1 MNFNVVK
8 RDGSLEEVSITKI
21 KDVISWACRGLDVN
35 ALALESKIC
44 GFLREGISTID
55 IHENIIYHAQTLAT
69 SEEPDWVY
77 VAGRLNTMKLWK
89 DTAAYE
95 VTFKEYLA
103 HMKSNGTYKHPILD
117 TYSEEEINYIGDFIQ
132 KEKDL
137 NHSYGSTLTAI
148 KKYLSKGETVQNMF
162 MVQAMIIFGE
172 RYQGEER
179 IEKVLDLYEKL
190 SDRKISLATPWLSN
204 LRSNGNISS
213 CFIISVDDDIES
225 ITDSWKKA
233 AKISKMGGGLGI
245 YLGNLRAKGSSV
257 AGRKNAAKSVASPIK
272 VFNDIATYIDQGG
285 RRAGAFTTALP
296 IWHNDIDEFLEI
308 QAETGDI
315 RNKSYDIFP
324 QITTPDLFWKVDQ
337 EEGVWYTFCPKESK
351 NLGLDLNNCYGSVF
365 EERYDEM
372 VKLGLEGKLE
382 VFGQHSARDL
392 VKKIMR
398 TQFETGLPYITF
410 VDKLN
415 EDNPNKHEGFIPC
428 FNLCTEST
436 SVLDPYN
443 YSHTCNLASVVVGR
457 IEDYEEMANIA
468 GLITEVLDAGIELT
482 SPPTDCSSRHNSRY
496 RTIGTGIQG
505 YCDWIAKEWKSYL
518 DKEEATRVA
527 EYIEYGCVKAS
538 IELAKRYGSYPAF
551 SGSAW
556 DTGEMFEKFISRSV
570 TDLDWHGLWED
581 CKLYGIRNSQ
591 LTSPAPNT
599 STSVFMDAGAGVQP
613 VYSHFFREDNDNGK
627 YPISCMHLKDNPS
640 SYMRSFKT
648 FNQAKLAE
656 TIGAMQ
662 KFVDTGISAE
672 YLFDQNKEGF
682 KAKDLYDMLIS
693 SWKSGCKAVYYVRSI
708 KKGESVEDLLGIT
721 EGACAGC
728 AG

>member
-1 MNFNVVK
+1 MDFNVVK
-8 RDGSLEEVSITKI
+8 RDGSLEEVSVHKI
-21 KDVISWACRGLDVN
+21 KDVINWACEGLDVN
-35 ALALESKIC
+35 SLVLESKIC
-44 GFLREGISTID
+44 GFLHDGISTLD
-55 IHENIIYHAQTLAT
+55 IHENIIYHAQSLAT
-69 SEEPDWVY
+69 AEDSDWVY

-89 DTAAYE
+89 DTQAYE
-95 VTFKEYLA
+95 VSFSEYIR
-103 HMKSNGTYKHPILD
+103 HQQGCGVYKHPILQ
-117 TYSEEEINYIGDFIQ
+117 TYSEDDVKYLGDCIV
-132 KEKDL
+132 KERDL
-137 NHSYGSTLTAI
+137 NHSYGSTITAT
-148 KKYLSKGETVQNMF
+148 KKYLSEGETIQNMF
-162 MVQAMIIFGE
+162 MTEAMIIFGE
-172 RYQGEER
+172 RYQGQER
-179 IEKVLDLYEKL
+179 LDKVVSLYENL
-190 SDRKISLATPWLSN
+190 SERKISLATPWLSN

-245 YLGNLRAKGSSV
+245 FLGNLRAKGASV
-257 AGRKNAAKSVASPIK
+257 GGRKNAAKSVTSPIK

-296 IWHNDIDEFLEI
+296 IWHNDIEEFLEV
-308 QAETGDI
+308 QSETGDI
-315 RNKSYDIFP
+315 RNKCYDIFP
-324 QITTPDLFWKVDQ
+324 QVTTPDLFWKTDEVN
-337 EEGVWYTFCPKESK
+337 GAWYTFCPAESK
-351 NLGLDLNNCYGSVF
+351 RLGLDLNNCYGSVF
-365 EERYDEM
+365 EERYNEL
-372 VKLGLEGKLE
+372 VRLGIAGKLD
-382 VFGQHSARDL
+382 VFGEHNARDL

-410 VDKLN
+410 TDKLN

-457 IEDYEEMANIA
+457 CRDYDELMDKAA
-468 GLITEVLDAGIELT
+468 LITEVLDAGIELT
-482 SPPTDCSSRHNSRY
+482 SPPTECSSKHNNRY

-505 YCDWIAKEWKSYL
+505 YADWVAKEWTSYL
-518 DKEEATRVA
+518 DYQEATKVA
-527 EYIEYGCVKAS
+527 EYIQFGCVKKS
-538 IELAKRYGSYPAF
+538 IELAKKYGAYPAF
-551 SGSAW
+551 KGSSW
-556 DTGEMFEKFISRSV
+556 DTGEMFEKFIERSV
-570 TDLDWHGLWED
+570 TCLDWKGLWEE

-599 STSVFMDAGAGVQP
+599 STSVFMDAAAGVPP

-627 YPISCMHLKDNPS
+627 YPISCMYLKENPS

-648 FNQAKLAE
+648 YDQSKLTAV
-656 TIGAMQ
+656 IGAMQ

-682 KAKDLYDMLIS
+682 SAKDLYNMIIS
-693 SWKSGCKAVYYVRSI
+693 AWKNECKAIYYIRSI
-708 KKGESVEDLLGIT
+708 KKGESVDDLLGIK

>member
-1 MNFNVVK
+1 MDFNVVK
-8 RDGSLEEVSITKI
+8 RDGSLEEVSVHKI
-21 KDVISWACRGLDVN
+21 KAVINWACEGLDVN
-35 ALALESKIC
+35 SLVLESKIC
-44 GFLREGISTID
+44 GFLHDGISTLD
-55 IHENIIYHAQTLAT
+55 IHENIIYHAQSLAT
-69 SEEPDWVY
+69 AEDSDWVY
-77 VAGRLNTMKLWK
+77 VAGRLSTMKLWK
-89 DTAAYE
+89 DTQAYE
-95 VTFKEYLA
+95 VSFSEYIK
-103 HMKSNGTYKHPILD
+103 HQQDCGVYKHPILQ
-117 TYSEEEINYIGDFIQ
+117 TYSEDDVKYLGDCIV
-132 KEKDL
+132 KERDL
-137 NHSYGSTLTAI
+137 NHSYGSTITAI
-148 KKYLSKGETVQNMF
+148 KKYLSEGETIQNMF
-162 MVQAMIIFGE
+162 MTEAMIIFGE
-172 RYQGEER
+172 RYQGQER
-179 IEKVLDLYEKL
+179 LDKVVSLYENL
-190 SDRKISLATPWLSN
+190 SERKISLATPWLSN

-245 YLGNLRAKGSSV
+245 FLGNLRAKGASV
-257 AGRKNAAKSVASPIK
+257 GGRKNAAKSVTSPIK

-296 IWHNDIDEFLEI
+296 IWHNDIEEFLEV
-308 QAETGDI
+308 QSETGDI
-315 RNKSYDIFP
+315 RNKCYDIFP
-324 QITTPDLFWKVDQ
+324 QVTTPDLFWKTDEVN
-337 EEGVWYTFCPKESK
+337 GLWYTFCPAESK
-351 NLGLDLNNCYGSVF
+351 RLGLDLNNCYGSVF
-365 EERYDEM
+365 EERYNEL
-372 VKLGLEGKLE
+372 VRLGIAGKLD
-382 VFGQHSARDL
+382 VFGEHNARDL

-410 VDKLN
+410 TDKLN

-457 IEDYEEMANIA
+457 CRDYDELMDKAA
-468 GLITEVLDAGIELT
+468 LITEVLDAGIELT
-482 SPPTDCSSRHNSRY
+482 SPPTECSSKHNNRY

-505 YCDWIAKEWKSYL
+505 YADWVAKEWTSYL
-518 DKEEATRVA
+518 DYQEATKVA
-527 EYIEYGCVKAS
+527 EYIQFGCVKKS
-538 IELAKRYGSYPAF
+538 IELAKKYGAYPAF
-551 SGSAW
+551 KGSSW
-556 DTGEMFEKFISRSV
+556 DTGEMFEKFIERSV
-570 TDLDWHGLWED
+570 AGLDWKGLWEE

-599 STSVFMDAGAGVQP
+599 STSVFMDAAAGVPP

-627 YPISCMHLKDNPS
+627 YPISCMYLKENPS

-648 FNQAKLAE
+648 YDQSKL
-656 TIGAMQ
+656 TVVIGAMQ

-682 KAKDLYDMLIS
+682 SAKDLYNMIIS
-693 SWKSGCKAVYYVRSI
+693 AWKNECKAIYYIRSI
-708 KKGESVEDLLGIT
+708 KKGESVDDLLGIK